1 MHTRSVV
8 NTGMPGYFRGSPPR
22 FGGTGSMAGP
32 GTTVPGKSVSSWSP
46 TLANLLVLVVL
57 EVVAFAALRY
67 VFTKFA

>member
-1 MHTRSVV
+1 
-8 NTGMPGYFRGSPPR
+8 
-22 FGGTGSMAGP
+22 MAGP
-32 GTTVPGKSVSSWSP
+32 STTVQGKGPKAWSP

>member
-1 MHTRSVV
+1 MHRSVV
-8 NTGMPGYFRGSPPR
+8 STGMPGYFRGSPPR

-32 GTTVPGKSVSSWSP
+32 STTVQGKGPKAWSP